1 MEPIF
6 LLDIVCRIWYNGK
19 MKNLSYHG
27 KNIDQAQW
35 VVEYFGTPE
44 KREFYKDNKS
54 YQEWVEDSRTVIE
67 SERLSY

>member
-1 MEPIF
+1 
-6 LLDIVCRIWYNGK
+6 

-27 KNIDQAQW
+27 KTLEQARW

-44 KREFYKDNKS
+44 KREFYKDNES
-54 YQEWVEDSRTVIE
+54 YQEWIEESRTIIE